1 MNQTIKFLLKLFTGA
16 LLIGAGGKLAKDS
29 FDNAKQIKDSSKQ

>member
-16 LLIGAGGKLAKDS
+16 LLLGAGGKLMKES
-29 FDNAKQIKDSSKQ
+29 FGNAKQIIDSSKQ